1 MVVLRPVFK
10 QAESTQE
17 SVDNKLHEVAEILQQ
32 LQCQPAVPAAFISTS
47 CLISKWQTCETVGHW
62 FLHSVQVHLSCMFYW
77 LTRVYLVSTHLAEHH
92 LCTALANL
100 AVEVPMFLRPSSSS
114 FLACNSRLHIRHRDQ
129 LWSISIAS
137 GNVTLWD
144 LSCVMRGVLEVSS
157 SPLEGQLTGS
167 SWHLCCR
174 PYTQCAQKVSGN
186 MTRQLQWVCVVPL
199 ASRPCRS

>member
-32 LQCQPAVPAAFISTS
+32 LHVQCQPAMPATFISTS

-100 AVEVPMFLRPSSSS
+100 AVEVPMFLRLSSSS
-114 FLACNSRLHIRHRDQ
+114 FLARNSRLHSTIRRPHPPQRPVLVHIHCFRQCDIVGSQ
-129 LWSISIAS
+129 LCDAGCPRGLIQSS
-137 GNVTLWD
+137 GGTVDRIL
-144 LSCVMRGVLEVSS
+144 
-157 SPLEGQLTGS
+157 
-167 SWHLCCR
+167 
-174 PYTQCAQKVSGN
+174 
-186 MTRQLQWVCVVPL
+186 L
-199 ASRPCRS
+199 ASMLSSIHAVCPKSVG